1 MPSIKNME
9 ITAFIDSKETIEK
22 INKLDNPLSFRI
34 SQRGSGKI
42 HSN

>member
-1 MPSIKNME
+1 ME

-22 INKLDNPLSFRI
+22 RINKLIITYHSGYQ
-34 SQRGSGKI
+34 SQRRSGKI